1 MMEENL
7 FPLHTRGALRSEMAQ
22 LAACN
27 DFTVKYGLMLSES
40 QLQRLEEAR
49 RETLRVNGRVEFGGG
64 VLKKLIYAFCDSPY
78 VQQQGWEDTLAEL
91 QDIFYTFKNEAD
103 DRLSDDEL
111 IEFMKKTFDG
121 VAQGSLDYLAGT
133 ALEELCRNARH
144 DLFDRDEEPE
154 DE

>member
-1 MMEENL
+1 MMEEDL
-7 FPLHTRGALRSEMAQ
+7 FPLSTQGLLRGEVAA

-27 DFTVKYGLMLSES
+27 AFTVKYGLMLSES
-40 QLQRLEEAR
+40 QLLRLDEAR
-49 RETLRVNGRVEFGGG
+49 REALRANGRVEFGGG

-78 VQQQGWEDTLAEL
+78 VQQQSWEETLAEL
-91 QDIFYTFKNEAD
+91 QETFYTFKNESD

-121 VAQGSLDYLAGT
+121 VAQGSLEYLAGT

-144 DLFDRDEEPE
+144 NLFDRDEELE

>member
-1 MMEENL
+1 MMEEDL
-7 FPLHTRGALRSEMAQ
+7 FPLSAQGLLRGEVAA

-27 DFTVKYGLMLSES
+27 AFTVKYGLMLSES
-40 QLQRLEEAR
+40 QLLRLDEAR
-49 RETLRVNGRVEFGGG
+49 REALRANGRVEFGGG

-78 VQQQGWEDTLAEL
+78 VQQQSWEETLAEL
-91 QDIFYTFKNEAD
+91 QETFYTFKNESD

-121 VAQGSLDYLAGT
+121 VAKGSLEYLAGT

-144 DLFDRDEEPE
+144 NLFDRDEELE